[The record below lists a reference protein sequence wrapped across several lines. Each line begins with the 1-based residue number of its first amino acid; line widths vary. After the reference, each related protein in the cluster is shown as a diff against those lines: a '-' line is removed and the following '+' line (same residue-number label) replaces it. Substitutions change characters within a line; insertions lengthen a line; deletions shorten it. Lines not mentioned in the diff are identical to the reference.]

1 MDNKKIN
8 KVILF
13 FVSSFFYFL
22 VLFFGSQLILKSK
35 GNDLP
40 DTLVMMSLYFTLG
53 ATLLFFLQFDNLLNL
68 FQKKAVKI
76 ALIIFPIFI
85 VVMGYIFT
93 LSKDLNDN
101 IEKPNYEEQKKN
113 QEIFNNSEIELDL
126 SSINKN
132 LVYKEYEDKLLSEGK
147 DGTIRQFKEVSED
160 RLLDCTF
167 ELFLINDKKII
178 ACDYNNSLNYYIK
191 ETEFGDKY
199 YQLNINKQYLDK
211 MDKKTLVELNSV
223 NQDGT
228 SKFEING
235 DTYYLIQS
243 YTKLTLYKK
252 FNSKFYYIINEW
264 NLKKE
269 VYKRN
274 NVIEFETNRYYV
286 RFIDSDYSMKL
297 VIPKINENLEL
308 VLEYENQKR

>member
-22 VLFFGSQLILKSK
+22 VLFFGLQLMLKSK

-132 LVYKEYEDKLLSEGK
+132 LVYKEYEDNLLSEGK

-191 ETEFGDKY
+191 ETDFGDKY

-211 MDKKTLVELNSV
+211 MNKKTLVELNSV
-223 NQDGT
+223 NQYGT
-228 SKFEING
+228 KKFEING

-264 NLKKE
+264 NLKNE

-297 VIPKINENLEL
+297 VIPKIDENLEL

>member
-22 VLFFGSQLILKSK
+22 VLFFGLQLMLKSK

-76 ALIIFPIFI
+76 VLIIFPIFI

-132 LVYKEYEDKLLSEGK
+132 LVYKEYED
-147 DGTIRQFKEVSED
+147 

-191 ETEFGDKY
+191 ETDFGDKY

-211 MDKKTLVELNSV
+211 MNKKTLVELNSV

-228 SKFEING
+228 KKFEING

-264 NLKKE
+264 NLKNE

-297 VIPKINENLEL
+297 VIPKIDENLEL

>member
-22 VLFFGSQLILKSK
+22 VLFFGLQLMLKSK

-76 ALIIFPIFI
+76 VLIIFPIFI

-132 LVYKEYEDKLLSEGK
+132 LVYKEYEDKLL
-147 DGTIRQFKEVSED
+147 
-160 RLLDCTF
+160 DCTF
-167 ELFLINDKKII
+167 ELFIINDKKII

-191 ETEFGDKY
+191 ETDFGDKY

-211 MDKKTLVELNSV
+211 MNKKTLIEVNSV

-228 SKFEING
+228 KKFEING

-264 NLKKE
+264 NLKNE

-297 VIPKINENLEL
+297 VIPKIDENLEL